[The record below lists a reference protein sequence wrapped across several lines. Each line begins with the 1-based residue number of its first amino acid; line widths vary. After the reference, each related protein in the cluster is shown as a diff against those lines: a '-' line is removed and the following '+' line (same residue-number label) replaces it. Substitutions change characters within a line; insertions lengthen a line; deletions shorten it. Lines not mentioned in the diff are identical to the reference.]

1 MSTQPQAP
9 KAKPTPPGTAPKAT
23 KPAPK
28 LDHVA
33 QYGDDLG
40 RTYARAIGTF
50 MSSFEA
56 AFADELRRMA
66 AEQGFELEPI
76 DVATLPDSDR

>member
-1 MSTQPQAP
+1 MP
-9 KAKPTPPGTAPKAT
+9 T
-23 KPAPK
+23 KPQSPAHPRPSTSKRSPK
-28 LDHVA
+28 LDEVA

-66 AEQGFELEPI
+66 AEQGYELEPI
-76 DVATLPDSDR
+76 DVPALPETEG

>member
-1 MSTQPQAP
+1 MPTKPQSSAHPRQSAP
-9 KAKPTPPGTAPKAT
+9 KRT
-23 KPAPK
+23 PK
-28 LDHVA
+28 LEEVA

-40 RTYARAIGTF
+40 RTYARAICTF

-66 AEQGFELEPI
+66 ADQGYELEPI
-76 DVATLPDSDR
+76 DVPALPETEG